1 MGGSTTAT
9 TKSTSSSS
17 SHCKSDVTNLLLL
30 TLFSLLSII
39 YLYLLLP
46 TTNIVDTIKIKLPRG
61 IDINDLDIT
70 RRDTTYYYKE
80 YVNYYV
86 KLSEDMGLKLEQEEE
101 DIMMH
106 LIIL

>member
-9 TKSTSSSS
+9 KSSSSS
-17 SHCKSDVTNLLLL
+17 SHYCKSDITNLLLL

-46 TTNIVDTIKIKLPRG
+46 TTNNIVDTIKIKLPRG

-70 RRDTTYYYKE
+70 RDTYKE

-101 DIMMH
+101 DI
-106 LIIL
+106 L